1 MLNEREPL
9 ESILNDGSL
18 KRSLLV
24 TILPTNVIEDYAD
37 VKYHAAI
44 ATKLMKLK
52 TRNMATEYSQPGLFS
67 SLRWN
72 GKHTPETYD
81 SSGCN

>member
-1 MLNEREPL
+1 MLNEWKPL
-9 ESILNDGSL
+9 ETILNDGSL
-18 KRSLLV
+18 KKVCLL
-24 TILPTNVIEDYAD
+24 PYCPQNVIQDYVD

-44 ATKLMKLK
+44 ATKLMKLN

-72 GKHTPETYD
+72 GKHTPERYD